1 MTKALADR
9 LAEAF
14 AEALHVILRTEVWSY
29 CSAVKLASSK
39 LHSIKCKLGRCLF
52 SLNTGTIIKFH
63 FFFRVLFMVSVQL
76 PDIQANQTTRRNWPY
91 GGYCKQSRGLEF
103 DLNRYISHGARCFC
117 IRSLFCTSG
126 VPLLWRWEN
135 HNRPSILSI
144 ALVTWLNKFQ
154 LSYRW
159 KTTQR
164 GRKPHWRRQWSS
176 TIKSSAL

>member
-63 FFFRVLFMVSVQL
+63 FFFPGVVHGIRPAPGYPSQ
-76 PDIQANQTTRRNWPY
+76 PDHTEKLTIWRLLQAEPRT
-91 GGYCKQSRGLEF
+91 G
-103 DLNRYISHGARCFC
+103 
-117 IRSLFCTSG
+117 IRF
-126 VPLLWRWEN
+126 
-135 HNRPSILSI
+135 
-144 ALVTWLNKFQ
+144 
-154 LSYRW
+154 
-159 KTTQR
+159 
-164 GRKPHWRRQWSS
+164 KPIH
-176 TIKSSAL
+176 